1 MSSSIK
7 IDNRKVTTLRLQE
20 MKEKG
25 EKIASLTAYD
35 AIIARIFDEAGMD
48 VILVGD
54 SLGNVVQGLE
64 TTIPVT
70 IDQII
75 YHTQAVKNGLKRALL
90 VADMPFMSY
99 QISKEDA
106 FYNAGRMLKEAG
118 AEAVKLEGGAVVVD
132 TVKMLTDSGIPVMG
146 HLGLTPQSIYKF
158 GTYRT
163 RGTTQEEADRIFK
176 DAKLLEEAG
185 AFAIV
190 LEKITTQL
198 AEQITRELSIPTI
211 GIGAG
216 PYCDG
221 QILVYTDMLG
231 ITTDFTP
238 RFVRHYAHLREEIS
252 DSISRYL
259 EDVKNSEFPNLDES
273 YT

>member
-1 MSSSIK
+1 MSSNIK
-7 IDNRKVTTLRLQE
+7 IDTRKVTTLRLQE

-25 EKIASLTAYD
+25 EKIAALTAYD

-75 YHTQAVKNGLKRALL
+75 YHSQAVKNGLKRALL

-118 AEAVKLEGGAVVVD
+118 AEAVKLEGGAVVAD

-146 HLGLTPQSIYKF
+146 HLGLTPQSINKF

-163 RGTTQEEADRIFK
+163 RGTTQEEADRILN
-176 DAKLLEEAG
+176 DAKVLEEAG

-190 LEKITTQL
+190 LEKITSQL
-198 AEQITRELSIPTI
+198 AERITHELSIPTI

-216 PYCDG
+216 PHCDG

-238 RFVRHYAHLREEIS
+238 RFVRHYAHLREEIG
-252 DSISRYL
+252 DSVSRYL

-273 YT
+273 YS